1 MENSKHKRLTSK
13 GGGLEFSQ
21 EFFSHIYDN
30 KRLRE
35 YLCLFDLLKE
45 GILFLD
51 RNFNIL
57 YANTFIG
64 KLSGYRN
71 NNIPG
76 MNFMDLMS
84 GVRNVNRNTALSN
97 LKNKG
102 VWNIET
108 NFRNKSG
115 TLKYVCLSFHF
126 INNADVKPSVIFC
139 VCTDT
144 TELKT
149 AIDLLNKRNN
159 LLDLLNDVIKHTNR
173 SMDLKSSIT
182 YAIDKV
188 CRYTAWEIGHCYL
201 LVNDALK
208 STGIWNSNFNRK
220 YRSFKNYT
228 EKESYIAEKGLPRKC
243 LQRAKPI
250 LYDLNKLKNDF
261 PFVRFDYIRK
271 LGLKSGVWL
280 PVLINKKVTG
290 VIEFF
295 SSSEIRSDNEI
306 LNGLK
311 NICLELGNLKDRI
324 ETING
329 IKINEKLAALGR
341 FSVGIAHEIRNP
353 LANISAL
360 SQLLLKNENNDKKK
374 QYLIYILENIQIA
387 NNTITDLL
395 NNVSSEEVSL
405 SKVNF
410 RIFIDKIL
418 DKTKP
423 RFAKRKIKVLKNI
436 SLNLPEIF
444 IDEIKI
450 ENAIMNFL
458 TNAMDSMPA
467 GGNIKFKVLKLKQKD
482 YITISITDCGI
493 GIPEENMGKIF
504 EPFFTTKH
512 SGTGLGMGLALQAIK
527 SHGGKLNIKSKP
539 GTGTAIEI
547 KIPVKKE
554 ITGE

>member
-1 MENSKHKRLTSK
+1 MENSKHKRMTSK
-13 GGGLEFSQ
+13 GCGLEFSQ
-21 EFFSHIYDN
+21 EFFNHIYD
-30 KRLRE
+30 KKWLRE
-35 YLCLFDLLKE
+35 YLCLFDLLQE

-57 YANTFIG
+57 YANAFFG

-76 MNFMDLMS
+76 RNFADLMS
-84 GVRNVNRNTALSN
+84 GVKHVNRNTVLSN
-97 LKNKG
+97 LRNNG
-102 VWNIET
+102 FWNIET

-115 TLKYVCLSFHF
+115 TLKYAYLSFHF
-126 INNADVKPSVIFC
+126 INNAGSKPPVIFC
-139 VCTDT
+139 VCTDM

-188 CRYTAWEIGHCYL
+188 CRYTAWDIGHCYL
-201 LVNDALK
+201 LVNDTLK
-208 STGIWNSNFNRK
+208 STGIWNSNLKRK
-220 YRSFKNYT
+220 YTSFRNYT
-228 EKESYIAEKGLPRKC
+228 ERESYITEKGLPRKC
-243 LQRAKPI
+243 LQREKPI

-261 PFVRFDYIRK
+261 PFLRFDYIRN

-295 SSSEIRSDNEI
+295 SNSEIRSDNEI

-341 FSVGIAHEIRNP
+341 FSIGIAHEIRNP

-395 NNVSSEEVSL
+395 NNVSSEELSL
-405 SKVNF
+405 SKANI
-410 RIFIDKIL
+410 RTFIDKIL

-423 RFAKRKIKVLKNI
+423 RFIKRKIIVVKSI
-436 SLNLPEIF
+436 STNLPLIY

-467 GGNIKFKVLKLKQKD
+467 GGSIKFKVFKLKRD
-482 YITISITDCGI
+482 DNITISISDSGT

-512 SGTGLGMGLALQAIK
+512 SGTGLGMGLALQAIE

-539 GTGTAIEI
+539 GAGTAIEI
-547 KIPVKKE
+547 KIPVKKKPE
-554 ITGE
+554 NE